1 MNENEKK
8 NETGKVYDFRKC
20 NEEVNIDVFVESD
33 LSKTLGNY
41 IHRHTNDIG
50 VDEMAR
56 ELYHKGTITLDEE
69 ARKSLIKNIED
80 SELIISVKNAALEV
94 LRADN

>member
-1 MNENEKK
+1 MAEK

-56 ELYHKGTITLDEE
+56 ELYQKGYITLDEQ
-69 ARKSLIKNIED
+69 ARKSLIENIEE
-80 SELIISVKNAALEV
+80 SELIISVKNAVLEV

>member
-1 MNENEKK
+1 MNEKTK
-8 NETGKVYDFRKC
+8 DDGKVYDFRKC

-41 IHRHTNDIG
+41 IHRHTDDIG
-50 VDEMAR
+50 IDEMAR
-56 ELYHKGTITLDEE
+56 ELYHKGYITLDEK
-69 ARKSLIKNIED
+69 ARNALIKNIES
-80 SELIISVKNAALEV
+80 SELIISVKNAVLEV

>member
-1 MNENEKK
+1 M
-8 NETGKVYDFRKC
+8 
-20 NEEVNIDVFVESD
+20 NIDVFVESD

-80 SELIISVKNAALEV
+80 SELIISVKNAVLEV